1 MKKTKKILF
10 LIILFVSLFFVFP
23 NDVHAISA
31 SQCNDEAAKFRCQY
45 YIPESGLIPDS
56 IGEGIL
62 SVLSPAGYLDS
73 NPTHY
78 EMWFTYDI
86 CTDGRGGMVGTFSS
100 FNAEG
105 MYDVN
110 AYPFLENP
118 EYFYDRDTLTAKC
131 PNAFIRVNNNTF
143 SKGEIKIRKTKQN
156 VMDLCTACTVYEVE
170 ADMLNYNGNPF
181 YTDPTSFPSD
191 PFDDCRAI
199 LGTEDYSLGWLI
211 KKFLLYFK
219 VLIPIVVLI
228 LSVVEF
234 VKAIIINDEDTLKK
248 AQKRLIIRLVI
259 AIVLF
264 LIPTIVDLLLDVFG
278 FTASN
283 CNL

>member
-1 MKKTKKILF
+1 MKRLNKILF
-10 LIILFVSLFFVFP
+10 LILLFVGVFFIPSNVRAA
-23 NDVHAISA
+23 NTTV
-31 SQCNDEAAKFRCQY
+31 CNDEAAKFRCEY
-45 YIPESGLIPDS
+45 YIPESELIDS
-56 IGEGIL
+56 FGDVIL
-62 SVLSPAGYLDS
+62 AQFNPAVYFSS

-78 EMWFTYDI
+78 EMWFIYDI

-100 FNAEG
+100 YNAEG
-105 MYDVN
+105 IYDIS
-110 AYPFLENP
+110 AYPFLDDAS
-118 EYFYDRDTLTAKC
+118 YFYEGDNFTARC
-131 PNAFIRVNNNTF
+131 PDAFIRVNNN
-143 SKGEIKIRKTKQN
+143 SLSRGEIKIRKTKRN
-156 VMDLCTACTVYEVE
+156 VMEVCTTCTVYQVA
-170 ADMLNYNGNPF
+170 ADMLNYNGKPF
-181 YTDPTSFPSD
+181 YIDPLSFPSKS
-191 PFDDCRAI
+191 FDDCNAI

-219 VLIPIVVLI
+219 VLIPIVVLA

-234 VKAIIINDEDTLKK
+234 VKAIIVNDDDTLKK

-264 LIPTIVDLLLDVFG
+264 LVPTIVDLLLDVFG